1 MREEWTDAEIR
12 GLMVRTAMER
22 RRAEWRVLTKRNAPV
37 QAQKLA
43 PPTDDD
49 HYEDAAR
56 RLKAETCNVGL

>member
-12 GLMVRTAMER
+12 GFMVRIAMER
-22 RRAEWRVLTKRNAPV
+22 RRAEWRALTKRNAPI

-56 RLKAETCNVGL
+56 RLKAETRNVGQ